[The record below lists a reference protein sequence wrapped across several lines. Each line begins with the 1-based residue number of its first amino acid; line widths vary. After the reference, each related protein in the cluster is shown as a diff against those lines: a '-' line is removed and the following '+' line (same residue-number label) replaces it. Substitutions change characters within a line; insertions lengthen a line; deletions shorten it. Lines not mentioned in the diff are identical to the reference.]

1 MEGRSDGVREQVVM
15 GGYGVRK
22 QVVMV
27 RKQVVMV

>member
-1 MEGRSDGVREQVVM
+1 MREQVVMEGRSDGVREQVVM

-27 RKQVVMV
+27 